1 MLLYY
6 IYYCVKHG
14 DCFLKKKF
22 GDPDSDSSLCCDD
35 PEIKKQCYYDYLGYL
50 SLVDNKYKLFETNKE
65 LLKKQFD
72 DYNDGYKFTYF
83 ENLILTKDIRELSI
97 LN

>member
-14 DCFLKKKF
+14 DCFLKKKI

-35 PEIKKQCYYDYLGYL
+35 PEIKKKCFY
-50 SLVDNKYKLFETNKE
+50 
-65 LLKKQFD
+65 
-72 DYNDGYKFTYF
+72 
-83 ENLILTKDIRELSI
+83 
-97 LN
+97 